1 MDGKLKKTSEMRKAV
16 VPLFEQ
22 MLEKLE
28 KKMVGT
34 HVHLPNELISKSSI
48 VVDLVTVELKKAFDE
63 AIAKIEIP
71 DPKDFPDV
79 QKEKL
84 VDKIEPPVVKVTE
97 NKVIFPEVQE
107 IKGKVSVKELTKLV
121 DELDKKLE
129 GMQPLDSVEINNLP
143 TVKFLKK
150 NKKKNAVPVIIENW
164 EHMSAA
170 GGMSGTIGDSGG
182 SKTPTN
188 WEGGPVAVG
197 ITAIEMKFSQKTKT
211 VVVQADHDNDGTL
224 YFGKSNVKSDGS
236 SALGRL
242 EPGQS
247 EAIDLDD
254 SSAPVFVV
262 ASEASQKVYK
272 RAVV

>member
-79 QKEKL
+79 QKVKL